1 MTNRSVEVQVDA
13 PEPDIRCQPFAAK
26 MRADGLP
33 EAAIASFCLHLAR
46 YLDGVQ
52 ATLPEDAIEPVVDLP
67 DAEALTGAAEL
78 GRMALGRV
86 AVIKLNGGLGTG
98 MGLESAKSLLELRD
112 GLSFL
117 DLIAR
122 QTLSLREQT
131 GVPVPLLLMNSFHT
145 AADCEAVL
153 DRYPG
158 LAVEG
163 LPLSFLQH
171 RIPKVLV
178 EGAAP
183 AAWPPDPE
191 LEWCPPGHGDLYAAL
206 AASGVLDRL
215 LERGIELAFVSNA
228 DNLGAVLDLA
238 ILGHVVE
245 RRLAFLLEAAD
256 RTPSD
261 RKGGHLCRY
270 RDGRLALREAA
281 QCPPEDAA
289 AFQDIERHRFFNS
302 NNLWLHLPSLR
313 RSLDEHGGIVPL
325 PTIVN
330 RKTLDPRDPS
340 SPAVVQLESAM
351 GAAISLLAPSAA
363 LRVSR
368 RRFSPVKTTDDLLA
382 ARSDA
387 YRLGADGRLALDE
400 SRRRPPVVSLD
411 PRYFAMIDDFER
423 RFPAGPPSLIGCDA
437 LTVEGDVSFGRGVVL
452 RGSVRIAAAS
462 GAATVG
468 DGAELEGEIRL

>member
-13 PEPDIRCQPFAAK
+13 PEPDIRCQPFAAR
-26 MRADGLP
+26 MRAAGLP
-33 EAAIASFCLHLAR
+33 EAATAGFCRHLVR

-52 ATLPEDAIEPVVDLP
+52 ATLPENAIEPVVDLP
-67 DAEALTGAAEL
+67 DAEALTGTAEP
-78 GRMALGRV
+78 GRVALGRV

-112 GLSFL
+112 GLTFL

-131 GVPVPLLLMNSFHT
+131 GAPVPLLLMNSFRT

-153 DRYPG
+153 ERYPG
-158 LAVEG
+158 LAVDG

-178 EGAAP
+178 EGSAP
-183 AAWPPDPE
+183 AAWPSDPE
-191 LEWCPPGHGDLYAAL
+191 LEWCPPGHGDLYPAL

-215 LERGIELAFVSNA
+215 LERGIEFAFVSNA
-228 DNLGAVLDLA
+228 DNLGAGLDLA

-261 RKGGHLCRY
+261 RKGGHLCRLH
-270 RDGRLALREAA
+270 DGRLALREAA

-302 NNLWLHLPSLR
+302 NNLWVHLPSLR
-313 RSLDEHGGIVPL
+313 RTLEQHGGIVPL

-351 GAAISLLAPSAA
+351 GAAISLFAPSAA
-363 LRVSR
+363 LHVSR

-382 ARSDA
+382 VRSDA
-387 YRLGADGRLALDE
+387 YRLGADGRLVLDE
-400 SRRRPPVVSLD
+400 ARSQPPVVSLD
-411 PRYFAMIDDFER
+411 GRFYTMIDDFER
-423 RFPAGPPSLIGCDA
+423 RFPGGPPSLIDCDA
-437 LTVEGDVSFGRGVVL
+437 LTVEGDVSFGRGVVVKGNAHIVAADGPRMIPDRAVL
-452 RGSVRIAAAS
+452 SGEVR
-462 GAATVG
+462 
-468 DGAELEGEIRL
+468 L